1 MDDNTRLAQDL
12 QQIDTLE
19 AECRTWRVAAIRLGR
34 GIDEVERRLCERT
47 QDAPA
52 RPVDLRSRL
61 SEVREQHDRLE
72 AKLDRIRV
80 QLEEAHAR
88 LERTF
93 SSSSR

>member
-1 MDDNTRLAQDL
+1 MDDNTRLAQDR
-12 QQIDTLE
+12 QQIDALE
-19 AECRTWRVAAIRLGR
+19 AEYRTWRVAVIRLGR

-47 QDAPA
+47 QDAPV
-52 RPVDLRSRL
+52 RPADLRSRL

-72 AKLDRIRV
+72 AKLDRIRA
-80 QLEEAHAR
+80 QLDAAQAR